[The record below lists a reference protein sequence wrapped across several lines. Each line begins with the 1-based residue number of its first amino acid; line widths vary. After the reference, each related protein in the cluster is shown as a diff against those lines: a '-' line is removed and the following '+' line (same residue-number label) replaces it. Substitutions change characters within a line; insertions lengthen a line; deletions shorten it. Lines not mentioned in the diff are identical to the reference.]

1 MATVYF
7 VDSSALVK
15 RYVLETGTAWVRG
28 ITRQTPSTVI
38 YIAHIT
44 AVEVT
49 SAVARRRKGRTLT
62 SKKASSILHRFRQ
75 HLAGRY
81 TVIEIT
87 PALFNDAMRLANTH
101 ALRAYDA
108 VQLAAALEINQKEQD
123 AGFAPVTLISADQA
137 LNDAAT
143 AEGLTVD
150 DPLSHP

>member
-1 MATVYF
+1 MAAAYF

-28 ITRQTPSTVI
+28 ITRQNPSTVI

-49 SAVARRRKGRTLT
+49 CAVARRRKGKTLT
-62 SKKASSILHRFRQ
+62 PPRASSILRRFRQ
-75 HLAGRY
+75 HLAARY
-81 TVIEIT
+81 TVIEVT
-87 PALFNDAMRLANTH
+87 PDLLDDAMRLGNAH

-108 VQLAAALEINQKEQD
+108 VQLAVALEVNRSHQAD
-123 AGFAPVTLISADQA
+123 GFGPVTLISADQA

-143 AEGLTVD
+143 AEGLAVD
-150 DPLSHP
+150 DPRAHS